1 MNIRTLSAI
10 AFVTAAIASPVL
22 AQETDGASA
31 QKPVHA
37 LRHYRGTYNE
47 VRGPD
52 FVAPRA
58 GAYGDSNFDRSFD
71 RSRIGDHDPDFNP
84 AGS

>member
-1 MNIRTLSAI
+1 MTFKTLSAI
-10 AFVTAAIASPVL
+10 AIITTVL
-22 AQETDGASA
+22 AGPAFAQDYDGGSA

-58 GAYGDSNFDRSFD
+58 GAYGEQSFERGFD

-84 AGS
+84 AGN